1 MAAATTQ
8 HCSTQATSE
17 EGEQMT
23 MPQHTFPNLATL
35 ITDPPRCS
43 TLLAVAR
50 AAGKCQFLPIPS
62 IVMG

>member
-35 ITDPPRCS
+35 ITDPPPP
-43 TLLAVAR
+43 LLAVAR
-50 AAGKCQFLPIPS
+50 AAGKCQFLPISS